1 MIKYF
6 ILTFPVENLE
16 QLIATKCF
24 ISIKN
29 WLKNV
34 FIVCLQGI
42 FKSMLNQNW
51 GRRGCDRMLVGLTT
65 TCAISA
71 SHH

>member
-1 MIKYF
+1 MQFFFNIKQKNKMIKYF

-51 GRRGCDRMLVGLTT
+51 V
-65 TCAISA
+65 
-71 SHH
+71 